1 MSRKASETW
10 LWVQARM
17 MNAGLNHSFPPQAS
31 PGQSTMASLN
41 IHGILFLPHS
51 SYIIYKRQ
59 SLFKDKHSK
68 SSESIILSFYHVFP
82 FDSGQKPLLLLLFWV
97 AYNTIFPNGIWGIL
111 YYLFLLHPRNTS
123 LDHFQW
129 WVQKSLSLFSMTH
142 SYAFPSDFFCP
153 LRAIWQLYSRSPWDC
168 VWSAFSRKVSFIQSS
183 QLVGSWADG
192 TLWSLTS
199 FRWIVS

>member
-1 MSRKASETW
+1 
-10 LWVQARM
+10 

-41 IHGILFLPHS
+41 IHTILFLPHS

-68 SSESIILSFYHVFP
+68 SSESNAFILPCFP
-82 FDSGQKPLLLLLFWV
+82 FWFRTKPLLLLLFWV

-111 YYLFLLHPRNTS
+111 YYLFLLHPGNTS

-142 SYAFPSDFFCP
+142 FYAFPSDFCP
-153 LRAIWQLYSRSPWDC
+153 LRAIWQLYSTSPWDC